1 MQATTNNKK
10 INLSEE
16 YMRMV
21 CVAHAEAK
29 KPIND
34 IHIYIPRVEIH
45 HTEEYIRKTLA
56 DNMVIDRIEFTP
68 RQNERGQ
75 KYNGAVIIVTQWL
88 SLYES
93 APSPE
98 YNEIFQSLAAGRE
111 YKYNHNPRYHWVFTR
126 YITKIEEKAE
136 PTEEEQEQIKENTHV
151 YIVRAENHHNEE
163 YIRKAF
169 SDIAII
175 SQMTFVPKK
184 NEKGQTYNGVV
195 LLIRE
200 WINKTS
206 GMLEALNES
215 KEYRYNHSSKYH
227 WLMTRHLIEGPPT
240 VVEGLPT
247 TEESIIE
254 EETTEGLPTTEESVK
269 VAEEEPAA
277 EVSVKVAEEE
287 PVKFIKGETYK
298 ITIDRKYLAD
308 NYRWNVADFPETEYI
323 GNLDRVPCSCYMAGH
338 GHYHVL
344 KTINNTN
351 DLLDLPK
358 QGTCILRLTVNK
370 EEKTFTLEQTKDG
383 RNGYVIGI
391 EKC

>member
-1 MQATTNNKK
+1 MQARTNTKK

-21 CVAHAEAK
+21 CAASVEAK
-29 KPIND
+29 KPINE

-45 HTEEYIRKTLA
+45 HTEEYIRTTLA

-68 RQNERGQ
+68 RQNEKGQ

-88 SLYES
+88 SLYAT

-98 YNEIFQSLAAGRE
+98 YNEIFQTLVAGRE
-111 YKYNHNPRYHWVFTR
+111 YKYNHNPRYHWVLTR
-126 YITKIEEKAE
+126 YITKTEEKSE

-169 SDIAII
+169 CDIAVI
-175 SQMTFVPKK
+175 SQMTFIPKK

-215 KEYRYNHSSKYH
+215 KEYRHNHSSKYH
-227 WLMTRHLIEGPPT
+227 WLMTRHLIEGPPE
-240 VVEGLPT
+240 V
-247 TEESIIE
+247 
-254 EETTEGLPTTEESVK
+254 EETPVE
-269 VAEEEPAA
+269 AD
-277 EVSVKVAEEE
+277 VSVKVAEEN
-287 PVKFIKGETYK
+287 PVKFIEGETYK

-308 NYRWNVADFPETEYI
+308 NYMWKVAEFPETEYI
-323 GNLDRVPCSCYMAGH
+323 GNLDRVPCSCYMAGY
-338 GHYHVL
+338 GHYEVL

-351 DLLDLPK
+351 DLLDLPQK
-358 QGTCILRLTVNK
+358 GTCLLRLTVNK
-370 EEKTFTLEQTKDG
+370 EEKIFTLEQTKDG
-383 RNGYVIGI
+383 QNGYVIGI

>member
-1 MQATTNNKK
+1 MQARTNNKK

-21 CVAHAEAK
+21 CAAHAEAK
-29 KPIND
+29 KPINE

-126 YITKIEEKAE
+126 YITKTEEKAE

-200 WINKTS
+200 WINKTN

-215 KEYRYNHSSKYH
+215 KEYRHNHSSKYH

-240 VVEGLPT
+240 TEESIIEGLPT
-247 TEESIIE
+247 TE
-254 EETTEGLPTTEESVK
+254 EETTEGLPTT
-269 VAEEEPAA
+269 

-287 PVKFIKGETYK
+287 PVKFIQGETYK
-298 ITIDRKYLAD
+298 ITIDRNYLED
-308 NYRWNVADFPETEYI
+308 NYGWKVAEFPEAEYI
-323 GNLDRVPCSCYMAGH
+323 GNLDRVPCVCYMAGY
-338 GHYHVL
+338 GHYEVL

-351 DLLDLPK
+351 DLLDLPQK
-358 QGTCILRLTVNK
+358 GTCILRLTVNK
-370 EEKTFTLEQTKDG
+370 EEKTFILEQTKDG

>member
-21 CVAHAEAK
+21 CAAHAEAK
-29 KPIND
+29 KPINE

-126 YITKIEEKAE
+126 YITKTEEKAE

-200 WINKTS
+200 WINKTN

-215 KEYRYNHSSKYH
+215 KEYRHNHSSKYH

-240 VVEGLPT
+240 VVE
-247 TEESIIE
+247 
-254 EETTEGLPTTEESVK
+254 EETPEGLPTTEESVK
-269 VAEEEPAA
+269 VAEVSAAEVSAAEEPVV

-287 PVKFIKGETYK
+287 PVKFIEGETYK

-308 NYRWNVADFPETEYI
+308 NCSWKVSELPETEYI
-323 GNLDRVPCSCYMAGH
+323 GKLDRVPSVCYAAGY
-338 GHYHVL
+338 GNYEVL
-344 KTINNTN
+344 KTINNTD
-351 DLLDLPK
+351 DLLELPPK
-358 QGTCILRLTVNK
+358 GVCLLRLFVNE
-370 EEKTFTLEQTKDG
+370 EEKLFTLEQTKDG

>member
-1 MQATTNNKK
+1 MQGRTNNK

-21 CVAHAEAK
+21 CVASAEAK
-29 KPIND
+29 KPINE

-56 DNMVIDRIEFTP
+56 DNMIIDRIEFTP

-93 APSPE
+93 AQSPE

-111 YKYNHNPRYHWVFTR
+111 YKYNHNARYHWVLTR
-126 YITKIEEKAE
+126 YIIKTEAKAE
-136 PTEEEQEQIKENTHV
+136 PTEEEEEQIKENTHV

-169 SDIAII
+169 NDIAII

-200 WINKTS
+200 WINKTN

-215 KEYRYNHSSKYH
+215 KEYRHNHSSKYH
-227 WLMTRHLIEGPPT
+227 WLMTRHLIEGPPAA
-240 VVEGLPT
+240 EDEEAT
-247 TEESIIE
+247 TEEKQA
-254 EETTEGLPTTEESVK
+254 V
-269 VAEEEPAA
+269 
-277 EVSVKVAEEE
+277 EE
-287 PVKFIKGETYK
+287 PVKFIEGETYK
-298 ITIDRKYLAD
+298 ITIDCKYLAD
-308 NYRWNVADFPETEYI
+308 NCSWKVAELPETEYI
-323 GNLDRVPCSCYMAGH
+323 GKLDRVPSVCYAVGY
-338 GHYHVL
+338 GNYEVL
-344 KTINNTN
+344 KTINNTD
-351 DLLDLPK
+351 DLLELPPK
-358 QGTCILRLTVNK
+358 GVCLLRLFVNE
-370 EEKTFTLEQTKDG
+370 EEKLFTLEQTKDG